1 VAVAAVQVGGVFV
14 LVLEAAAPVRCVC
27 SPPTHPRRQRRIVN
41 VIVVPVVVPVRVLV
55 LDRRVDVPMTVALR
69 ELQEPPRQQVE
80 PQAQAVPS
88 GAARQQ
94 GQRGAGMREFSRR

>member
-14 LVLEAAAPVRCVC
+14 LVLDAAAPVAVRVLA
-27 SPPTHPRRQRRIVN
+27 THPRRQRRIVT